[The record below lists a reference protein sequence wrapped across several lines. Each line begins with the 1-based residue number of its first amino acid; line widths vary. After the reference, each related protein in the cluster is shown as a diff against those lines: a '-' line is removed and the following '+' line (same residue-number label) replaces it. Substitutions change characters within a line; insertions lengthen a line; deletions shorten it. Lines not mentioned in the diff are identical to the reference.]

1 VAHDAVS
8 LTGREPL
15 GGLVRLTFPFKSA
28 ASARFTV
35 RVGVELL
42 SPTRVRVYLASTG
55 DARAELPRLT
65 RAGL

>member
-1 VAHDAVS
+1 MAHDAVS

-42 SPTRVRVYLASTG
+42 SPRARGST
-55 DARAELPRLT
+55 ELQQVT
-65 RAGL
+65 RAQSFRV